1 MKSRNGASNGQ
12 RPHLMGSQKTA
23 TEASKASFISGVVSA
38 AADNDPTTVAT
49 LAIAGASF
57 VYGFEWLLLV
67 IVPMMAVVQA
77 IGTRVAAVAR
87 EGLQSSIRRRYGIY
101 VGGFSLVCIMSV
113 NIITYAADLVAGGAA
128 LNLLTGLDFRWFLVP
143 VSLAVGF
150 LLALGTMEKIRRV
163 LIVLPL
169 AFVAYIVA
177 AFLAR
182 PNWHDVV
189 RGFIP
194 HFSGNDGFVATAI
207 ALIGTTLT
215 VYSYYWQT
223 VEVAQEAPPKF
234 AIGFVQAAALPG
246 TLITGMV
253 LWFIL
258 IATAATLGVHH
269 HAVQTAQDAAQA
281 LAPFAGK
288 WASVIFGIGLF
299 GSALLALP
307 VIAAGSANAL
317 VATFRWGGSLDKR
330 PPEAKRYYA
339 TLFIAIATG
348 TGVAFFGIEPIKLLF
363 WASIAAGFA
372 TPVTLG
378 LLILLGRDKRV
389 MGDDAVSPG
398 LTAAGWVVTGI
409 ITVAAAAFLRWH

>member
-1 MKSRNGASNGQ
+1 
-12 RPHLMGSQKTA
+12 MGSQKTA

-194 HFSGNDGFVATAI
+194 H
-207 ALIGTTLT
+207 
-215 VYSYYWQT
+215 
-223 VEVAQEAPPKF
+223 
-234 AIGFVQAAALPG
+234 
-246 TLITGMV
+246 
-253 LWFIL
+253 
-258 IATAATLGVHH
+258 
-269 HAVQTAQDAAQA
+269 
-281 LAPFAGK
+281 
-288 WASVIFGIGLF
+288 
-299 GSALLALP
+299 
-307 VIAAGSANAL
+307 
-317 VATFRWGGSLDKR
+317 
-330 PPEAKRYYA
+330 
-339 TLFIAIATG
+339 
-348 TGVAFFGIEPIKLLF
+348 
-363 WASIAAGFA
+363 
-372 TPVTLG
+372 
-378 LLILLGRDKRV
+378 
-389 MGDDAVSPG
+389 
-398 LTAAGWVVTGI
+398 
-409 ITVAAAAFLRWH
+409 